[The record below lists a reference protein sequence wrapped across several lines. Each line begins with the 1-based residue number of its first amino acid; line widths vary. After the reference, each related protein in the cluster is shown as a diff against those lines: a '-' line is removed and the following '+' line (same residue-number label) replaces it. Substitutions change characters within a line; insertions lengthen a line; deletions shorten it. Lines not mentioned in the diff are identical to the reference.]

1 MRTGG
6 YTMLTINADDHSIM
20 RQLHKPED
28 EKRMV
33 VILND
38 GDYDSWLQAPVP
50 ESHNFLRQ
58 FPASNLVAVKE
69 QQSRSS

>member
-1 MRTGG
+1 
-6 YTMLTINADDHSIM
+6 
-20 RQLHKPED
+20 
-28 EKRMV
+28 MV